1 MKKFTGKNKEEALNI
16 ASAELN
22 VPVENIYVDDVVENK
37 GLFGRI
43 KSVEITCFTDAMI
56 IEFVQDYLKKIITLM
71 GLDVSLTT
79 NYSEGIIKIKII
91 TNNNSIII
99 GKNGETLQAL
109 NEVCRCAAN
118 STFKRRIRILLD
130 VNDYKDEKYAK
141 LVSIAKREAIRV
153 AKTKITAELAPM
165 SSDERRVIHNSLVH
179 FRHVRTVSIGE
190 GKERHITIEYVE

>member
-1 MKKFTGKNKEEALNI
+1 
-16 ASAELN
+16 
-22 VPVENIYVDDVVENK
+22 
-37 GLFGRI
+37 
-43 KSVEITCFTDAMI
+43 
-56 IEFVQDYLKKIITLM
+56 M

-79 NYSEGIIKIKII
+79 NYSDGIIKIKIV